1 MRTPNSDTEH
11 DSLILDSWDRCRS
24 FGLEHESQ
32 PGLQQLGSSE
42 CKVLREEHNSLVHTT
57 GQEVLPFYENI
68 LSNSKCMILLTDC
81 RGQVLNG
88 WGDQR
93 FVGPRQKAFFQ
104 PGTSWLEKTHG
115 TNAIGTVIASGQA
128 VQVQRDEHFLKAN
141 RFMIGSAA
149 PIFDV
154 NRDLLGVLDVSSD
167 AYLPQA
173 HTLGMVKLMSQSV
186 ENRLIINT
194 FGAEHFLL
202 TFNTNLDNLDSQWS
216 GLLVFNE
223 EGTIISANRRAEL
236 LLGYDLA
243 LASISQLFGCPL
255 RELKNQPELQPL
267 QLRTPGQHHMYGVV
281 KRPIERVIQAVD
293 FRQHKAG
300 GASIAASCA
309 APATHPSSPA
319 ATNAS
324 TAPAASDGV
333 IGLNRIGYGDARVDR
348 CVRQAERI
356 IEKEIPIL
364 IHGETGVG
372 KEVFV
377 KALHQHSARRRYSLV
392 AVNCAAIPGE
402 LVESEL
408 FGYEKGAFT
417 GASNK
422 GAIGLIRKAHKGT
435 LFLDEI
441 GEMPLQAQARLLRV
455 LQERKV
461 TPLGSTES
469 YPVDIKLVSAT
480 NRCLRSQVQDG
491 LFRQD
496 LYYRV
501 TGLNIELP
509 PLRERTDRRELFQ
522 QVHLLHREAN
532 QPTPLSD
539 EILNLFDQHP
549 WPGNIR
555 QLISVLQIALAMADE
570 DPIEPWHLPDD
581 FFQDIEQQRS
591 TLSEPRDRMPDNP
604 ATAGGATMRAPR
616 KKAEPWLASGADAFR
631 TIAASSQDT
640 ASTDETLAAYSLHEG
655 NISRTAK
662 ALGISRNTLYKRLR
676 DLGLRQG

>member
-1 MRTPNSDTEH
+1 MSEPSNDAVH
-11 DSLILDSWDRCRS
+11 DSLILDSWERCRS
-24 FGLEHESQ
+24 FGLEHGSL
-32 PGLQQLGSSE
+32 PGLQQLGNSE
-42 CKVLREEHNSLVHTT
+42 CKVLREEHHSLVHTT

-68 LSNSKCMILLTDC
+68 LSNSKCMILLTDS

-93 FVGPRQKAFFQ
+93 FVGQQQKAFFQ
-104 PGTSWLEKTHG
+104 QGTSWLEKAHG
-115 TNAIGTVIASGQA
+115 TNAIGTAIASGQA

-186 ENRLIINT
+186 ENRLIINMFST
-194 FGAEHFLL
+194 EHFVL
-202 TFNTNLDNLDSQWS
+202 TFNTNLDNIDSQWS

-223 EGTIISANRRAEL
+223 EGIIISANRRAEL

-243 LASISQLFGCPL
+243 LASISQLFDCPL
-255 RELKNQPELQPL
+255 RELKNQPELLPMQF
-267 QLRTPGQHHMYGVV
+267 RTPGQHHMYGVI
-281 KRPIERVIQAVD
+281 KRPTERVIQAVD
-293 FRQHKAG
+293 FRQKP
-300 GASIAASCA
+300 GA
-309 APATHPSSPA
+309 
-319 ATNAS
+319 
-324 TAPAASDGV
+324 TAPPGPTANTSARAEGV
-333 IGLNRIGYGDARVDR
+333 IGLDQVGYGDARVSR
-348 CVRQAERI
+348 CVRQAERL
-356 IEKEIPIL
+356 IEKDIPIL

-377 KALHQHSARRRYSLV
+377 KALHQHSSRRRYSLV

-422 GAIGLIRKAHKGT
+422 GAIGLIRKAHRGT

-455 LQERKV
+455 LQERRV

-491 LFRQD
+491 HFRQD

-522 QVHLLHREAN
+522 QVHRLHREDN
-532 QPTPLSD
+532 QTAPLSE

-555 QLISVLQIALAMADE
+555 QLISVLQIALAMADD

-581 FFQDIEQQRS
+581 FFQDIEQHS
-591 TLSEPRDRMPDNP
+591 TALSGPGTHALAR
-604 ATAGGATMRAPR
+604 GGAP
-616 KKAEPWLASGADAFR
+616 GA
-631 TIAASSQDT
+631 AASKQAHGASETVQSHAPNATTPTAPSQT
-640 ASTDETLAAYSLHEG
+640 PASSDETLAAYNHHEG

-676 DLGLRQG
+676 DLGLRQS

>member
-1 MRTPNSDTEH
+1 MNEPESGNTH
-11 DSLILDSWDRCRS
+11 DSLILDSWERCRS
-24 FGLEHESQ
+24 FGLDHNSA
-32 PGLQQLGSSE
+32 PSLQQLANSE
-42 CKVLREEHNSLVHTT
+42 RKNLKEEHHCLVQTT
-57 GQEVLPFYENI
+57 GLEVLPFYENI

-93 FVGPRQKAFFQ
+93 FVEQRHKAYFQ
-104 PGTSWLEKTHG
+104 EGTCWLEKTHG
-115 TNAIGTVIASGQA
+115 TNAIGTAIALGQA

-186 ENRLIINT
+186 ENRLIINM
-194 FGAEHFLL
+194 FSNEHFVL
-202 TFNTNLDNLDSQWS
+202 TFNTNLDNIDSQWA
-216 GLLVFNE
+216 GLIVFSE

-236 LLGYDLA
+236 LLGHELA
-243 LASISQLFGCPL
+243 LASIAEIFDCPL
-255 RELKNQPELQPL
+255 RELKNQPDLLPL
-267 QLRTPGQHHMYGVV
+267 QLRTPGRHHMHGII
-281 KRPIERVIQAVD
+281 KRPAERVIQAVD
-293 FRQHKAG
+293 FRQH
-300 GASIAASCA
+300 AATPP
-309 APATHPSSPA
+309 APAQ
-319 ATNAS
+319 
-324 TAPAASDGV
+324 TAGHSGRQNDV
-333 IGLNRIGYGDARVDR
+333 ISLDQIGYGDTRVNR

-377 KALHQHSARRRYSLV
+377 KALHQHSSRSRFSLV

-441 GEMPLQAQARLLRV
+441 GEMPLHAQARLLRV

-469 YPVDIKLVSAT
+469 YPVDIKLISAT
-480 NRCLRSQVQDG
+480 NRCLRNQVQDG
-491 LFRQD
+491 HFRQD

-532 QPTPLSD
+532 QPAPLSD

-555 QLISVLQIALAMADE
+555 QLISVLQIALAMADD

-591 TLSEPRDRMPDNP
+591 AANGLSMHARSAVSEAGRSASTTPDNP
-604 ATAGGATMRAPR
+604 PCDSLGNGVETTRGGETRAGNAVNA
-616 KKAEPWLASGADAFR
+616 
-631 TIAASSQDT
+631 
-640 ASTDETLAAYSLHEG
+640 ASTDDTLAVYNQNEG
-655 NISRTAK
+655 NISRTAR

-676 DLGLRQG
+676 DLGLRQSH

>member
-1 MRTPNSDTEH
+1 MRIPNSDTEH

-24 FGLEHESQ
+24 FGLEHDSQ

-93 FVGPRQKAFFQ
+93 FVGQRQKAFFQ
-104 PGTSWLEKTHG
+104 QGTSWLEKTHG
-115 TNAIGTVIASGQA
+115 TNAIGTAIASGQA

-243 LASISQLFGCPL
+243 LVSISQLFDCPL

-293 FRQHKAG
+293 FRQHKADG
-300 GASIAASCA
+300 NSTPPGS
-309 APATHPSSPA
+309 PSGD
-319 ATNAS
+319 NR
-324 TAPAASDGV
+324 TAPTAGNGV
-333 IGLNRIGYGDARVDR
+333 IGLDQIGYGDARVDR

-356 IEKEIPIL
+356 IEKDIPIL

-377 KALHQHSARRRYSLV
+377 KALHQHSSRSRFALV

-480 NRCLRSQVQDG
+480 NRCLRSQVQEG

-509 PLRERTDRRELFQ
+509 PLRERTDRRNLFQ
-522 QVHLLHREAN
+522 QVHLMHRDPSQSA
-532 QPTPLSD
+532 PLS
-539 EILNLFDQHP
+539 EELLNLFDQHP

-570 DPIEPWHLPDD
+570 DAIEPWHLPDD
-581 FFQDIEQQRS
+581 FFQDIEQQRNALPEPTGSAPVNTLTTRTLPEKEAAPWPAS
-591 TLSEPRDRMPDNP
+591 TAAAP
-604 ATAGGATMRAPR
+604 AQDAT
-616 KKAEPWLASGADAFR
+616 
-631 TIAASSQDT
+631 
-640 ASTDETLAAYSLHEG
+640 STDETLAAYSLHEG

-676 DLGLRQG
+676 DLGLRQS